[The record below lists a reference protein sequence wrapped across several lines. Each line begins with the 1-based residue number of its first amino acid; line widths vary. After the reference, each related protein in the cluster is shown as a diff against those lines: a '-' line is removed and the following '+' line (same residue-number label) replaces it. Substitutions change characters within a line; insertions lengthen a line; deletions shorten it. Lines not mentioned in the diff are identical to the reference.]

1 MQETSSETDPNKCYY
16 LFYDKGEEAIQWRK
30 DDLSLC
36 GSRRTGCPY
45 AKNKPKKKK
54 KPWKTQDAK
63 FVGLGFSNEVS
74 VLKK

>member
-54 KPWKTQDAK
+54 KNPEKPKMQNLLALDLAMR
-63 FVGLGFSNEVS
+63 FQF
-74 VLKK
+74 